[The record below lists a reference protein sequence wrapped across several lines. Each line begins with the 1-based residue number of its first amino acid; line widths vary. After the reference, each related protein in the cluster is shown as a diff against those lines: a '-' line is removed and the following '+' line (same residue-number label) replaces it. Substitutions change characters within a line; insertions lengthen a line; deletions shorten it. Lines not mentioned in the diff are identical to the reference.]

1 MKIIY
6 DVFPAKLVAVPAG
19 QVEEVDLLT
28 LSPPTDGAFY
38 VDTARVIVTEDM
50 ILVAVDS
57 PEGAKLVFQ
66 EKYDLFVPGNQYY
79 VVTQSGKM
87 LSFEKDTGCGC
98 GSRLR
103 SWNPTRTLYSIKDL
117 RGN

>member
-6 DVFPAKLVAVPAG
+6 DVFPAKLVAAPAG
-19 QVEEVDLLT
+19 QVDEVDQ
-28 LSPPTDGAFY
+28 LSINPPTEGTFF

-66 EKYDLFVPGNQYY
+66 EKYDLFVPGTQYY

>member
-19 QVEEVDLLT
+19 QIEEVDQ
-28 LSPPTDGAFY
+28 LSINPPTEGSFF
-38 VDTARVIVTEDM
+38 VDTARVIVTDDTL
-50 ILVAVDS
+50 LVAVDS

-66 EKYDLFVPGNQYY
+66 EKYSLFVPGSVYY
-79 VVTQSGKM
+79 VVTESGKM
-87 LSFEKDTGCGC
+87 LAFEKDPGCGC

-117 RGN
+117 RAN